1 MLTIPRELSV
11 RDGILCQNPVREL
24 KEWWKEER
32 RIKGTYS
39 GPLEP
44 CCELELTTEGGDV
57 KVVLAGGLVLR
68 YEKAEGIFWMEFTD
82 PLLGG
87 GRDIRGRQVGAL
99 RDLRILVDVS
109 GVEVFLNG
117 GQDVFSTRFY
127 PEKDQYHVEIEG
139 SRVQGVLRY
148 CEG

>member
-1 MLTIPRELSV
+1 M
-11 RDGILCQNPVREL
+11 
-24 KEWWKEER
+24 
-32 RIKGTYS
+32 
-39 GPLEP
+39 
-44 CCELELTTEGGDV
+44 
-57 KVVLAGGLVLR
+57 
-68 YEKAEGIFWMEFTD
+68 
-82 PLLGG
+82 
-87 GRDIRGRQVGAL
+87 
-99 RDLRILVDVS
+99 DVS